1 MKNLSLLAILTL
13 SLLVVMVTMPVGLN
27 AQSSTTQHGAH
38 FVDADGDGYN
48 DNAPD
53 ADGDG
58 IPNGQ
63 DPDYVRPGSGRG
75 ATRGFVDTDGDG
87 FNDNAPDA
95 DGDGIPNGQDP
106 DYKRPADGSGQ
117 KYLYGHRNRMRTG
130 DGQPKTP
137 GDCTGNCEGTPR
149 GPRASG
155 K

>member
-1 MKNLSLLAILTL
+1 MKKLSLFAVLTL
-13 SLLVVMVTMPVGLN
+13 SLLVAIVTMPVGLN
-27 AQSSTTQHGAH
+27 AQDTPVQHGAH

-53 ADGDG
+53 VDGDG

-63 DPDYVRPGSGRG
+63 DPDYVRPGSSRG

-106 DYKRPADGSGQ
+106 DYQRPADGSGQ
-117 KYLYGHRNRMRTG
+117 KYMYGHRNRMRTADGQAKATG
-130 DGQPKTP
+130 DG
-137 GDCTGNCEGTPR
+137 TGNR
-149 GPRASG
+149 GNSSKGSRTGG